1 MDIGRMVERF
11 ENSEKLELLLE
22 ESRNVST
29 LRTRDSTK
37 TQISIRDFLSTCLV
51 IETVVATQH

>member
-11 ENSEKLELLLE
+11 ENSENLELSLE
-22 ESRNVST
+22 ESRKVST
-29 LRTRDSTK
+29 VRTRDSTK
-37 TQISIRDFLSTCLV
+37 IQISIRDFLSTCLI

>member
-22 ESRNVST
+22 ESKNVST

-37 TQISIRDFLSTCLV
+37 IQISIRDFLSTCLV
-51 IETVVATQH
+51 IETVVFHF